1 MKKQIVIMLLM
12 ALAAVMLMT
21 VACGS
26 SDDATDPPGT
36 TRSGT
41 DTSEPAPNTDNTN
54 QTNDQESTTQD
65 PEDNRPRVINTPQLQ
80 GENTTPWPTPVPTR
94 NKPSQETSGPETT
107 PANPSPQT
115 TEDNTTNNSTAPLR
129 IQDSHP
135 TYDGASP
142 LIHIFFDQPWLIM
155 PAIEGQTL
163 KPDLKGVTTDGAIV
177 SIENPSQWGITF
189 EDGPYLI
196 YPHLQDEVTP
206 LIIGPDGTITLQ
218 DTSKRTRF
226 FTADHNGT
234 RTTIKFYHHSM
245 DDRMITDHRS
255 WVTWTETHRP
265 PAECVYAFQEYTNV
279 DVIYPG
285 SAIVTTSTQEALDA
299 VHEEARK
306 LGYEPIPLDDYPR
319 ELGIPTPTFTHLRP
333 PTDDCIP
340 IEEAYRIAREI
351 NKIPGTHMLAWTTI
365 KRSIWL
371 GFLDRLFQD
380 NEN

>member
-26 SDDATDPPGT
+26 SDDATDSPGT

-54 QTNDQESTTQD
+54 QAKEQESTTQD

-80 GENTTPWPTPVPTR
+80 GENTSPWPTPVPTR

-129 IQDSHP
+129 IRDSHP
-135 TYDGASP
+135 TYDGTSP
-142 LIHIFFDQPWLIM
+142 LIHIFFDQPWLTM

-163 KPDLKGVTTDGAIV
+163 KPDLKGVTTDGTIV

-189 EDGPYLI
+189 KDGPYLI
-196 YPHLQDEVTP
+196 YPHLQDYVTP
-206 LIIGPDGTITLQ
+206 LIIGPDGTITLP
-218 DTSKRTRF
+218 DRSRGGRY

-234 RTTIKFYHHSM
+234 RSTILLYHHSM
-245 DDRMITDHRS
+245 DHRMITNRDTYVAR
-255 WVTWTETHRP
+255 TELHQP
-265 PAECVYAFQEYTNV
+265 PAECAWAPAEELIPKP
-279 DVIYPG
+279 IYPG
-285 SAIVTTSTQEALDA
+285 AAVVTTSTQEALDA

-319 ELGIPTPTFTHLRP
+319 LLEIPTQTYTHLRP

-340 IEEAYRIAREI
+340 IEEAYRIAKEI
-351 NKIPGTHMLAWTTI
+351 NKIPGTHMLAW
-365 KRSIWL
+365 KSILHSISL
-371 GFLDRLFQD
+371 GFLDRFFQD